1 MEQLYLPV
9 KEIHNILR
17 WLVLALAVITIVK
30 YFMGWM
36 SKSQFKTL
44 DNRLSLFYVSSL
56 DLQLLLGLFLYF
68 FLSPVTQSVMQLGD
82 AQLEDPK
89 ARFFAIEHPA
99 TMLLGI
105 ICAHIGR
112 VACKKASTDNMKFK
126 RGVIWFTLSLILI
139 LSRMPW

>member
-17 WLVLALAVITIVK
+17 WVVLALAVITIVK

-36 SKSQFKTL
+36 SKSSFKSL

-56 DLQLLLGLFLYF
+56 DLQFLIGLLLYF
-68 FLSPVTQSVMQLGD
+68 FLSPLTHPGNVDMDNANS
-82 AQLEDPK
+82 
-89 ARFFAIEHPA
+89 RFFAIEHPA

-105 ICAHIGR
+105 IFAHVGR
-112 VACKKASTDNMKFK
+112 VASKKATTDTTRFK
-126 RGVIWFTLSLILI
+126 RGAIWFILSLIMI
-139 LSRMPW
+139 LARMPWA